1 MKFSD
6 MITLA
11 KAGYKIADIKELL
24 SLATDEPTEPK
35 DVTEP
40 KPTEP
45 TPEPTKPTEP
55 GDGEPSEPTE
65 PAEPEPDYK
74 KLYEDTQKAL
84 KEAQAANRKGDT
96 DTHAMT
102 PEEIA
107 IAHFNNILR

>member
-6 MITLA
+6 MVTLA
-11 KAGYKIADIKELL
+11 KAGYKVSDIKELL
-24 SLATDEPTEPK
+24 SMATDEPTEPK

-45 TPEPTKPTEP
+45 EPEPTEP
-55 GDGEPSEPTE
+55 GDGEPTEPTE

-84 KEAQAANRKGDT
+84 KEAQAANRKGD
-96 DTHAMT
+96 HADVEKT
-102 PEEIA
+102 PEQIA
-107 IAHFNNILR
+107 IEHFNSILR